1 MTTSIRECDASG
13 EHDSDRP
20 CNGAPATRERPLSWM
35 QTASSALSAG
45 VGIQTTAIRDRDLS
59 RGSLFR
65 FVAVGL
71 ILTGFFVGTILLA
84 VALIVP

>member
-13 EHDSDRP
+13 KHDSDRP
-20 CNGAPATRERPLSWM
+20 SNGAHATGERTLSWM
-35 QTASSALSAG
+35 QTASSVLSAA
-45 VGIQTTAIRDRDLS
+45 VGIQTTATRDRDFS

-71 ILTGFFVGTILLA
+71 ILTGFFVGTILLV
-84 VALIVP
+84 VALAVP